1 MLKLIIVLL
10 ASLALFP
17 FQAIANDTVA
27 TVAGGGVE
35 YEKSD
40 DISMDEE
47 LLQISVDKID
57 ITYKFT
63 NHSLKQIKTKVAF
76 PLPPFPAAPSNR
88 FAAWD
93 EMYYAHTFI
102 EENPTKTK
110 KVSHNRNLKDLT
122 RDTPFINFQRTV
134 DGIPY
139 AHQYQII
146 AKNADGKDITELL
159 TKNKIPLSVQ
169 YLYGAME
176 EGYLF
181 HDKKMAQRLKDLKL
195 VDSKGHPTWTT
206 QTIYYWDQNFE
217 PGKTHTISHSYRPQ
231 TGLHFM
237 EALNPKTLD
246 DVTLGEDY
254 NLPKMDWKD
263 YKLDEKSVAAILKSF
278 EGKPEKQYQYVQEVR
293 YILTTGANW
302 KGPIKKF
309 RLEVTPLEPDTLVLC
324 NWPGEVTRMPDGK
337 YVVELTNFTPKEDL
351 KVLFLRFTPK

>member
-1 MLKLIIVLL
+1 MHKILIILLTISTLFSAQVL
-10 ASLALFP
+10 
-17 FQAIANDTVA
+17 ANDTVA

-35 YEKSD
+35 YQKSE

-47 LLQISVDKID
+47 LLQISIDKIN

-63 NHSLKQIKTKVAF
+63 NHSDRKIKTKVAF
-76 PLPPFPAAPSNR
+76 PLPPFPEAPSNK

-93 EMYYAHTFI
+93 EMYYAHKFI
-102 EENPTKTK
+102 EENPTKNK
-110 KVSHNRNLKDLT
+110 EVSHNVSLNESTQNR
-122 RDTPFINFQRTV
+122 PFINFQRTV
-134 DGIPY
+134 DGMSY
-139 AHQYQII
+139 GYQYQVI

-176 EGYLF
+176 EGYLY

-206 QTIYYWDQNFE
+206 QTIYYWDQYFE
-217 PGKTHTISHSYRPQ
+217 PNKTHTISHSYRPH

-237 EALNPKTLD
+237 DAVNPQTLD
-246 DVTLGEDY
+246 EIKLGEDY

-263 YKLDEKSVAAILKSF
+263 YNLDEQSVAAILKSF
-278 EGKPEKQYQYVQEVR
+278 KDNPEKQYQYVQEVR

-309 RLEVTPLEPDTLVLC
+309 RLEVTPLEPDSLVLC
-324 NWPGEVTRMPDGK
+324 NWPGDVTRMPDGK
-337 YVVELTNFTPKEDL
+337 YVVEVNNFNPKEDL
-351 KVLFLRFTPK
+351 KLLFLRFSPK